1 MSEEIAK
8 ILIVD
13 DEADIRENLSDALDE
28 EGYQIKTAKN
38 GQEAIEQVR
47 RFNFN
52 VAIVDLKIPGIS
64 GLEVLRYIKKS
75 ELETMTVMMTG
86 HASLETAVEALR
98 EGAYDYLTK
107 PFPMEKLL
115 SVLKRGVR
123 EQRLARENARL
134 NDELKHTYVGVM
146 MSLAAALDAKNHRTQ
161 HHSQQ
166 VTKYALLISEELK
179 LSQEEGQII
188 GRAASFH
195 DIGKIGIPDA
205 VLTKTGALTDEEWAQ
220 IKLHPVQGAEMLS
233 PLEFLNGIVP
243 LIRHHHE
250 RYEGSGYPDGL
261 KGEDIALG
269 ARIILVADA
278 FEAMTS
284 ERPYRRA
291 LSKEEA
297 LLEIEANLGSQFDPQ
312 IGKLFIAA
320 IKKNKQDGYF
330 SQIDEC
336 SLTNF

>member
-13 DEADIRENLSDALDE
+13 DEANMLEHLSDALNE
-28 EGYQIKTAKN
+28 EGYQVKTAED
-38 GQEAIEQVR
+38 GQEALEQVKI
-47 RFNFN
+47 FNFDI
-52 VAIVDLKIPGIS
+52 AIIDIRIPGIS

-75 ELETMTVMMTG
+75 ELETMTIMMTG

-134 NDELKHTYVGVM
+134 NDELKYTYVGVM
-146 MSLAAALDAKNHRTQ
+146 MSLAAAIDAKNHRTQ

-166 VTKYALLISEELK
+166 VTKYTLLISEELK
-179 LSQEEGQII
+179 LPREERETI
-188 GRAASFH
+188 GKAASLH
-195 DIGKIGIPDA
+195 DIGKIGIPDP
-205 VLTKTGALTDEEWAQ
+205 VLTKTGALTDEEWTQ
-220 IKLHPVQGAEMLS
+220 IKLHPARGAEMLS
-233 PLEFLNGIVP
+233 PLEFLNEIVP

-250 RYEGSGYPDGL
+250 RYQGSGYPDGL

-269 ARIILVADA
+269 ARIISVADA

-297 LLEIEANLGSQFDPQ
+297 LREIEADLGDQFDPQ
-312 IGKLFIAA
+312 IGELFITTVE
-320 IKKNKQDGYF
+320 KNKNVLDKG
-330 SQIDEC
+330 
-336 SLTNF
+336 